1 MSDLI
6 TNETYFAAFNESVIS
21 SIAASANVS
30 TSSVIILSLASGSVV
45 TVTQVVW
52 SEVDVA
58 AGNNPDTWATSMLN
72 QSAVAAMF
80 TDCEVLGGLTI
91 SSPDTIE
98 VQGEIDF
105 TSPPPP
111 ASACLYSSPCFP
123 SVVCT
128 DNLTLPQGFECGECP
143 QGFIGDGVECA
154 DVDECTIDNGGCDDA
169 TSCNNT
175 LGGRTCGECPP
186 QTVGS
191 GELGC
196 LDLDECPIQNGGCD
210 FLTTCN
216 NLFGGVSCS
225 PCPSGYLGS
234 GEGGCMDVDECG
246 NTTHPP
252 CDDLTSCTN
261 TRGGFTCS
269 ACPAG
274 YKGDGRV
281 GCRSATSCEEDNGGC
296 DRLTSC
302 DDSAAGVPVV
312 CGACPA
318 GYGGTGDSACEDW
331 DACATEPC
339 FPGVDCADVPAP
351 GMGFECGPCG
361 EGYIGDGMS
370 CEVDKCATGE
380 WCSALVSCTNT
391 PGGGVVCGSCPA
403 GYRGSGAECV
413 DEDECAT
420 SPCHRLTSCSNSP
433 GGYSCSAC
441 PEGYR
446 GSGQTRCLLATDC
459 SKDNGGCDERVTCAM
474 VNGSAEC
481 GGCPEGYV
489 GDGLAG
495 CSDEDGCF
503 EGACV
508 EGVACIDVA
517 APGSGFTCG
526 ACPAGYMGDGFGPSE
541 VSGRP
546 DATGCYENKCFYNNG
561 GCDNR
566 VVCTTEPAAPGGR
579 VCGACP
585 VGYED
590 LNGDGT
596 LCVDE
601 DGCAGEPCF
610 PGVACTDVKASSVAE
625 LGRTRECGACP
636 GGYEGDG
643 EVCEDVDE
651 CALEANG
658 GCWQHPADAS
668 VRSQCTN
675 ALTSAGT
682 PNGRLCSPCPEGFKG
697 SGETGCTE
705 FTPCP
710 VNNGGCWSAAEGE
723 FDLPVTTTC
732 VAGDGSGGNICGECP
747 GEGFSGSGDV
757 GCVDIDSCADGPCFP
772 GVECTDVRAP
782 ALGYECGQCPEGYR
796 GDGEHCELCTIG
808 VKIIDS
814 TIVDGKEKRAG
825 WNQGGRTQILAA
837 LYGLNFEDCVNTM
850 GTVFEWA
857 GAASDQSTLALSEAV
872 NMKHTLKL
880 SLMKRDLT
888 VGLSYTL
895 QITAYL
901 RGNTRVSQSSAL
913 SFFVA
918 SLPLQVVVMGGDVAT
933 GDAAN
938 ITLDASGSFDPDGEA
953 GDINYV
959 WTCAREDGLDDCRT
973 RSGALLPAR
982 DLVGPE
988 VLLSLMGLAE
998 GLNYTILCTG
1008 TKGART
1014 ALATTRLTLFV
1025 GSAPVPMLV
1034 PKMGKHNPGDKLTL
1048 NSSVASDDRGYLQLQ
1063 WQVVPQ
1069 DASYGLQLVPGPNG
1083 TLDSPA
1089 TMEALVVRAGVL
1101 QPGATYVFW
1110 LQASDR
1116 IGRSTASLTIVVN
1129 TPPQNGTIVVDVL
1142 EGVELDTVF
1151 TVGAPF
1157 WVDEDAPLS
1166 YRMLYSVVGC
1176 EECPPVVGL
1185 MIDYGPL
1192 PPPRAMR
1199 CTMPQPGLA
1208 EHGYAVVV
1216 IASVADVFGATSE
1229 ANLTV
1234 TVYPQE
1240 TTDTGNVLGSTEDL
1254 LLNGDVDGVMRG
1266 VAAVSSQLNANS
1278 ADDSEGSDDAAQLRD
1293 RALSTLGGSMQM
1305 TFMTSNAVDELS
1317 KATAAVLANPQELAN
1332 DTQAAAMDMMNQLVA
1347 SAFNEDAEATISAS
1361 GGGTGICASLDSLNQ
1376 AANLQSGNASAP
1388 ASAEGSNRTAEVMS
1402 TLGTL
1407 GAAFLKG
1414 TVAGENPS
1422 QCAGTSVALK
1432 VQRDRADLNTSQ
1444 MYSPVKAPGGSA
1456 SGVLFPGSLGQVLGG
1471 QGAKDNST
1479 LAPMTLDIRLQAS
1492 STDAHLAVNR
1502 SDDVAKSAGGVT
1514 QVVLISEDG
1523 NELTVGGLE
1532 EAIAISVALGSEY
1545 HGTVKDVEAR
1555 TGSPFEGK
1563 LRCTYWDDALEVY
1576 TSAGCE
1582 SMANPAP
1589 SNAGLE
1595 WRTYNLSELAPS
1607 EVPWVV
1613 GNESLLSGCLA
1624 TYEAV
1629 YPEYNGTDI
1638 GYAQRRAVLVDWT
1651 SQDLFSKAGL
1661 PQPEPRVLLPHL
1673 SLTSL
1678 GGTVPTVLT
1687 ARGCRGACEGMRI
1700 HAASTALDAAEAC
1713 DEGLAMAMN
1722 DVSVDSLAPP
1732 KLKTISL
1739 DDMLSISAADMLKSA
1754 LLLALVGGCIGFAIY
1769 TASTSV
1775 VAHNASRQ
1783 QMLEDLVLPLGTGRF
1798 GYHKIGPAWTW
1809 SIFEEERLPGIQR
1822 ASGRVRGKMQA
1833 QKAKSVMG
1841 VMKLP
1846 LKAAGKADEP
1856 RMVPRLSMEHSEVEA
1871 LEQRFLRRKESANRE
1886 KSGKFPQVEV
1896 LNTLMEEEE
1905 EEEGVLVEKKESGA
1919 GEVLAMVPSEAY
1931 QLEVQEEAKEA
1942 VSYSDVENAWRGS
1955 DPEECEQP
1963 GVLEAP
1969 LLGSERAAPAQRV
1982 NHLEELLESSTRHL
1996 PTAASTPGTSGSGLV
2011 SLLASAGCFEA
2022 RSQPR
2027 HAASSI
2033 SAPAWLRG
2041 NEPRTSKEDL

>member
-91 SSPDTIE
+91 SSPDTI
-98 VQGEIDF
+98 
-105 TSPPPP
+105 
-111 ASACLYSSPCFP
+111 
-123 SVVCT
+123 
-128 DNLTLPQGFECGECP
+128 
-143 QGFIGDGVECA
+143 
-154 DVDECTIDNGGCDDA
+154 
-169 TSCNNT
+169 
-175 LGGRTCGECPP
+175 
-186 QTVGS
+186 
-191 GELGC
+191 
-196 LDLDECPIQNGGCD
+196 
-210 FLTTCN
+210 
-216 NLFGGVSCS
+216 
-225 PCPSGYLGS
+225 
-234 GEGGCMDVDECG
+234 
-246 NTTHPP
+246 
-252 CDDLTSCTN
+252 
-261 TRGGFTCS
+261 
-269 ACPAG
+269 
-274 YKGDGRV
+274 
-281 GCRSATSCEEDNGGC
+281 
-296 DRLTSC
+296 
-302 DDSAAGVPVV
+302 
-312 CGACPA
+312 
-318 GYGGTGDSACEDW
+318 
-331 DACATEPC
+331 
-339 FPGVDCADVPAP
+339 
-351 GMGFECGPCG
+351 
-361 EGYIGDGMS
+361 
-370 CEVDKCATGE
+370 
-380 WCSALVSCTNT
+380 
-391 PGGGVVCGSCPA
+391 
-403 GYRGSGAECV
+403 
-413 DEDECAT
+413 
-420 SPCHRLTSCSNSP
+420 
-433 GGYSCSAC
+433 
-441 PEGYR
+441 
-446 GSGQTRCLLATDC
+446 
-459 SKDNGGCDERVTCAM
+459 
-474 VNGSAEC
+474 
-481 GGCPEGYV
+481 
-489 GDGLAG
+489 
-495 CSDEDGCF
+495 
-503 EGACV
+503 
-508 EGVACIDVA
+508 
-517 APGSGFTCG
+517 
-526 ACPAGYMGDGFGPSE
+526 
-541 VSGRP
+541 
-546 DATGCYENKCFYNNG
+546 
-561 GCDNR
+561 
-566 VVCTTEPAAPGGR
+566 
-579 VCGACP
+579 
-585 VGYED
+585 
-590 LNGDGT
+590 
-596 LCVDE
+596 
-601 DGCAGEPCF
+601 
-610 PGVACTDVKASSVAE
+610 
-625 LGRTRECGACP
+625 
-636 GGYEGDG
+636 
-643 EVCEDVDE
+643 
-651 CALEANG
+651 
-658 GCWQHPADAS
+658 
-668 VRSQCTN
+668 
-675 ALTSAGT
+675 
-682 PNGRLCSPCPEGFKG
+682 
-697 SGETGCTE
+697 
-705 FTPCP
+705 
-710 VNNGGCWSAAEGE
+710 
-723 FDLPVTTTC
+723 
-732 VAGDGSGGNICGECP
+732 
-747 GEGFSGSGDV
+747 
-757 GCVDIDSCADGPCFP
+757 
-772 GVECTDVRAP
+772 
-782 ALGYECGQCPEGYR
+782 
-796 GDGEHCELCTIG
+796 
-808 VKIIDS
+808 
-814 TIVDGKEKRAG
+814 
-825 WNQGGRTQILAA
+825 
-837 LYGLNFEDCVNTM
+837 
-850 GTVFEWA
+850 
-857 GAASDQSTLALSEAV
+857 
-872 NMKHTLKL
+872 
-880 SLMKRDLT
+880 
-888 VGLSYTL
+888 
-895 QITAYL
+895 
-901 RGNTRVSQSSAL
+901 
-913 SFFVA
+913 
-918 SLPLQVVVMGGDVAT
+918 
-933 GDAAN
+933 
-938 ITLDASGSFDPDGEA
+938 
-953 GDINYV
+953 
-959 WTCAREDGLDDCRT
+959 
-973 RSGALLPAR
+973 
-982 DLVGPE
+982 
-988 VLLSLMGLAE
+988 
-998 GLNYTILCTG
+998 
-1008 TKGART
+1008 
-1014 ALATTRLTLFV
+1014 
-1025 GSAPVPMLV
+1025 
-1034 PKMGKHNPGDKLTL
+1034 
-1048 NSSVASDDRGYLQLQ
+1048 
-1063 WQVVPQ
+1063 
-1069 DASYGLQLVPGPNG
+1069 
-1083 TLDSPA
+1083 
-1089 TMEALVVRAGVL
+1089 
-1101 QPGATYVFW
+1101 
-1110 LQASDR
+1110 
-1116 IGRSTASLTIVVN
+1116 
-1129 TPPQNGTIVVDVL
+1129 

-1555 TGSPFEGK
+1555 TGSPFE
-1563 LRCTYWDDALEVY
+1563 
-1576 TSAGCE
+1576 
-1582 SMANPAP
+1582 
-1589 SNAGLE
+1589 
-1595 WRTYNLSELAPS
+1595 
-1607 EVPWVV
+1607 
-1613 GNESLLSGCLA
+1613 
-1624 TYEAV
+1624 AV

-1638 GYAQRRAVLVDWT
+1638 GYLKFARVLEADVNGSMLLWDTEAPPCEIQDTRNAAQCWWDWT
-1651 SQDLFSKAGL
+1651 SQTFKGPGCLFSPSQECL
-1661 PQPEPRVLLPHL
+1661 CSHL
-1673 SLTSL
+1673 T
-1678 GGTVPTVLT
+1678 
-1687 ARGCRGACEGMRI
+1687 
-1700 HAASTALDAAEAC
+1700 DFK
-1713 DEGLAMAMN
+1713 AMN

-1905 EEEGVLVEKKESGA
+1905 EEEEEGVLVEKKESGA

-1942 VSYSDVENAWRGS
+1942 VSYSDVENAWRGSDPGDCSRRRDGGRIQVIAPGAGMGVGCRRLLQVQGWGS